1 VSSKTKGSS
10 PVVPVS
16 LVVLVVVEVVGSSV
30 VDVESVVVSPEVEL
44 DVPLVDVVV
53 AVAELSPVSSPL
65 QAAHRSAVCAR
76 QAKIQAFC
84 FTMSGS
90 VPTFHQFPV
99 DKCAFAPPSR
109 DRASLQTRRPSP
121 N

>member
-1 VSSKTKGSS
+1 
-10 PVVPVS
+10 VPS
-16 LVVLVVVEVVGSSV
+16 VVVVSGVVVDVVDVDVELEAEPEESV